1 MGNLC
6 GRTIPKNINPRDID
20 RFVPP
25 INGGRVIKVYDGDTI
40 TIASYLPYR
49 KSKLYKFSVRLNG
62 IDCPELKTK
71 NRDEKEVATIAKEFV
86 SDMVLGSMVKLEKVS
101 LEKYGRVLA
110 NVIYNKKSISQ
121 LLLQERLAVPYDGG
135 TKLCPKNWK
144 KFRLNG
150 NMN

>member
-1 MGNLC
+1 M
-6 GRTIPKNINPRDID
+6 
-20 RFVPP
+20 
-25 INGGRVIKVYDGDTI
+25 
-40 TIASYLPYR
+40 PYR

-71 NRDEKEVATIAKEFV
+71 NRAEKEVATIAKEFV
-86 SDMVLGSMVKLEKVS
+86 SNMVLGSMVKLEKVS

-110 NVIYNKKSISQ
+110 DVIYNKKSISQ
-121 LLLQERLAVPYDGG
+121 LLLQERLAVVYDGG
-135 TKLCPKNWK
+135 TKICPKNWK